1 MLLFDFIE
9 CLEFKNDFI
18 NIFMEIFDEDRN
30 GNLIP
35 AVHFDGSVAEFIEKY
50 SYEHN
55 EIEGIELFSSAVNL
69 IKIENFCLNSPFV
82 HTKISIKI
90 VR

>member
-18 NIFMEIFDEDRN
+18 HIFLEIFDEDED
-30 GNLIP
+30 GYLVP
-35 AVHFDGSVAEFIEKY
+35 ADHFDGSVVEFIEKY

-55 EIEGIELFSSAVNL
+55 EIEGIELFSSVVKSIE
-69 IKIENFCLNSPFV
+69 IKNICLTAPFV
-82 HTKISIKI
+82 HTKICIKI